1 LYATFGDM
9 KSVARG
15 KWRHAT
21 NECRDRDLRLAV
33 QLTVTQLTAGALWAD
48 VTGLIAETEASRHRK
63 NKKQSLAGNFRRKL
77 FMAPSTPNEQERRPE
92 VGAGFD
98 AVIVGA
104 GFAGLYMLHRLRGLG
119 FTARVYEAGGGVG
132 GTWYWNRY
140 PGARCDVE
148 SMQYSFSFSEELDQ
162 QWDWSEKY
170 APQPEILAYANHVA
184 DRFDLR
190 RHIRFDTR
198 VTVASF
204 DEAAKCW
211 RIETGR
217 SDKVSAKFCI
227 MAVGCLSAT
236 NHPPFKGREEFRGPV
251 YHTGEWPHQGVDF
264 TGLRV
269 GIIGTGSSAIQS
281 IPIIAQ
287 QASAL
292 TVFQR
297 TATYSVPAWNAK
309 LTPEY
314 RSTIKAD
321 YPALRA
327 KARARPTGFY
337 FPFNMQPALDA
348 TEEERERQY
357 QEAWERGGLPFL
369 GAFGDLLFEKAAN
382 DTIAEFARRKIRSIV
397 KDPATAELLCPD
409 NVFGCKRLCVDTDY
423 FETYNLPHVK
433 LVDVSKTPIKRFT
446 ADGIEVN
453 SVDYPFDAIICA
465 TGFAA
470 MTGSFDKI
478 RITGRHGKTLAEKWR
493 EGPRAYLGVATA
505 GFPNLFT
512 ITGPG
517 SPSVLASMIQAIEQ
531 HVDWMADCMAHMRD
545 IGAATIEAVPHYE
558 DEWVEHVN
566 EVSKVSLRSTCS
578 SWYVGANIPG
588 RPRVFMPYIGGFPV
602 YVQKCNEVMSNG
614 FEGFVIE
621 GANAGNEAPRVRL
634 TERWRVP
641 LDIEVISPAAV
652 AARRVPVV

>member
-1 LYATFGDM
+1 M
-9 KSVARG
+9 
-15 KWRHAT
+15 
-21 NECRDRDLRLAV
+21 
-33 QLTVTQLTAGALWAD
+33 
-48 VTGLIAETEASRHRK
+48 IMASTDK
-63 NKKQSLAGNFRRKL
+63 
-77 FMAPSTPNEQERRPE
+77 PEERQAE
-92 VGAGFD
+92 VGVEFD
-98 AVIVGA
+98 AIVVGA

-119 FTARVYEAGGGVG
+119 FKARVYEAGGGVG

-170 APQPEILAYANHVA
+170 SPQPEILAYANHVT
-184 DRFDLR
+184 DRFGLR
-190 RHIRFDTR
+190 PDIRFDTR
-198 VTVASF
+198 VTSATF
-204 DEAAKCW
+204 DEAANCW
-211 RIETGR
+211 RVETDRGD
-217 SDKVSAKFCI
+217 SVSAKFCI

-236 NHPPFKGREEFRGPV
+236 NRPPFKGMEDFHGPI
-251 YHTGEWPHQGVDF
+251 YHTGEWPHDGVDF
-264 TGLRV
+264 TGLRAGV
-269 GIIGTGSSAIQS
+269 IGTGSSAIQS

-287 QASAL
+287 QAASL

-297 TATYSVPAWNAK
+297 TATYSVPAWNEK

-314 RSTIKAD
+314 RKKIKAD

-337 FPFNMQPALDA
+337 FPFNMKPALEA
-348 TEEERERQY
+348 TPEERDQKYE
-357 QEAWERGGLPFL
+357 EAWERGGLPFL

-382 DTIAEFARRKIRSIV
+382 DTIADFARAKIRSVV

-409 NVFGCKRLCVDTDY
+409 NVFGCKRLCVDTGY

-433 LVDVSKTPIKRFT
+433 LVDVSKTPIERFT
-446 ADGIEVN
+446 SQGIEVN
-453 SVDYPFDAIICA
+453 GTEYPFDVVVCA

-470 MTGSFDKI
+470 MTGSFDRIK
-478 RITGRHGKTLAEKWR
+478 ITGRKGLSLSEKWR
-493 EGPRAYLGVATA
+493 GGPRAYLGVASA
-505 GFPNLFT
+505 GFPNLFM

-531 HVDWMADCMAHMRD
+531 HVDWMLDCMAHLRD
-545 IGAATIEAVPHYE
+545 VGAATVEAIPQYE

-578 SWYVGANIPG
+578 SWYVGTNIAG

-614 FEGFVIE
+614 FEGFAID
-621 GANAGNEAPRVRL
+621 GATTRNEAPRVRL

-641 LDIEVISPAAV
+641 LDIDVISPAAV

>member
-1 LYATFGDM
+1 MTADTTPRP
-9 KSVARG
+9 RG
-15 KWRHAT
+15 PA
-21 NECRDRDLRLAV
+21 A
-33 QLTVTQLTAGALWAD
+33 
-48 VTGLIAETEASRHRK
+48 AE
-63 NKKQSLAGNFRRKL
+63 
-77 FMAPSTPNEQERRPE
+77 P
-92 VGAGFD
+92 VFD

-104 GFAGLYMLHRLRGLG
+104 GFAGMYMLHRLRGLG
-119 FTARVYEAGGGVG
+119 FSARVFEAGSGVG

-162 QWDWSEKY
+162 EWNWSEKY
-170 APQPEILAYANHVA
+170 APQPEILSYANHVA

-190 RHIRFDTR
+190 RHIVFDTR
-198 VTVASF
+198 VTAATF

-211 RIETGR
+211 RIETDRG
-217 SDKVSAKFCI
+217 DGVSAKFCI
-227 MAVGCLSAT
+227 MAVGCLSAP
-236 NHPPFKGREEFRGPV
+236 NRPKFAGMQDFRGPI
-251 YHTGEWPHQGVDF
+251 YHTGEWPHEGVDF

-269 GIIGTGSSAIQS
+269 GVIGTGSSAIQS

-287 QASAL
+287 QAAQL

-297 TATYSVPAWNAK
+297 TATWSVPAHNENLTAEYLQAAK
-309 LTPEY
+309 
-314 RSTIKAD
+314 AN

-327 KARARPTGFY
+327 KARGRPTGFY
-337 FPFNMQPALDA
+337 FPFNMKPALEA
-348 TEEERERQY
+348 APEERERQY
-357 QEAWERGGLPFL
+357 EEAWERGGLPFL

-382 DTIAEFARRKIRSIV
+382 DTIADFARRKIRSIV
-397 KDPATAELLCPD
+397 KDPATADLLCPE
-409 NVFGCKRLCVDTDY
+409 NVLGCKRLCVDTDY

-433 LVDVSKTPIKRFT
+433 LVDVSKTPIERFT
-446 ADGIEVN
+446 ADGIEVGGIA
-453 SVDYPFDAIICA
+453 YQLDAVVSA

-478 RITGRHGKTLAEKWR
+478 QITGRDGQTLAEKWR
-493 EGPRAYLGVATA
+493 AGPRAYLGIATS
-505 GFPNLFT
+505 GFPNLFM

-531 HVDWMADCMAHMRD
+531 HVDWLADCVAHMRD
-545 IGAATIEAVPHYE
+545 VGAKTIEPVQADE
-558 DEWVEHVN
+558 DAWVEHVN
-566 EVSKVSLRSTCS
+566 DVSTVSLRSTCS

-602 YVQKCNEVMSNG
+602 YVQKCNEVMSGG

-621 GANAGNEAPRVRL
+621 GAAATNAEPKVRL

-641 LDIEVISPAAV
+641 IDIDVISPAAI
-652 AARRVPVV
+652 AARRVPMV

>member
-1 LYATFGDM
+1 
-9 KSVARG
+9 
-15 KWRHAT
+15 
-21 NECRDRDLRLAV
+21 LRCNHRIAWPV
-33 QLTVTQLTAGALWAD
+33 GAVTQLTAGVVSAD
-48 VTGLIAETEASRHRK
+48 AVLVMQQQRS
-63 NKKQSLAGNFRRKL
+63 
-77 FMAPSTPNEQERRPE
+77 PE
-92 VGAGFD
+92 VDAVFD

-104 GFAGLYMLHRLRGLG
+104 GFAGMYMLHRLRGLG

-148 SMQYSFSFSEELDQ
+148 SMQYSFSFSEDLDQ

-184 DRFDLR
+184 DRFGLR
-190 RHIRFDTR
+190 QHIAFETR
-198 VTVASF
+198 VTAASF
-204 DEAAKCW
+204 DDLAKCW
-211 RIETGR
+211 RIETDRGDR
-217 SDKVSAKFCI
+217 VAAKFCI
-227 MAVGCLSAT
+227 MAVGCLSAA
-236 NHPPFKGREEFRGPV
+236 NHVPFRGREDFRGAL
-251 YHTGEWPHQGVDF
+251 YHTGEWPHEGVDF

-269 GIIGTGSSAIQS
+269 GVIGTGSSAIQS
-281 IPIIAQ
+281 IPLIAQ

-314 RSTIKAD
+314 RNAIKAD

-337 FPFNMQPALDA
+337 FPYNMKPALEA
-348 TEEERERQY
+348 TPEERARQY
-357 QEAWERGGLPFL
+357 EEAWQRGGLPFL

-382 DTIAEFARRKIRSIV
+382 DTIAEFARNKIRSIV
-397 KDPATAELLCPD
+397 GDPATAELLCPE
-409 NVFGCKRLCVDTDY
+409 NVFGCKRLCVDTGY
-423 FETYNLPHVK
+423 FESYNLPHVK
-433 LVDVSKTPIKRFT
+433 LVDVSKTPIERFT
-446 ADGIEVN
+446 ADGIEV
-453 SVDYPFDAIICA
+453 DGTEYPLDAIVCA

-470 MTGSFDKI
+470 MTGSFDRI
-478 RITGRHGKTLAEKWR
+478 RISGRNGQTLAEKWR
-493 EGPRAYLGVATA
+493 AGPRTYLGVATV

-545 IGAATIEAVPHYE
+545 IGAATVEPIQAYE

-566 EVSKVSLRSTCS
+566 EVSKISLRSACS
-578 SWYVGANIPG
+578 SWYVGTNIPG
-588 RPRVFMPYIGGFPV
+588 RPRVFMPYIGGFPI

-614 FEGFVIE
+614 FEGFVME
-621 GANAGNEAPRVRL
+621 GAASGNEAPRVRL

-652 AARRVPVV
+652 AAKRVPVV

>member
-1 LYATFGDM
+1 
-9 KSVARG
+9 
-15 KWRHAT
+15 
-21 NECRDRDLRLAV
+21 
-33 QLTVTQLTAGALWAD
+33 
-48 VTGLIAETEASRHRK
+48 
-63 NKKQSLAGNFRRKL
+63 
-77 FMAPSTPNEQERRPE
+77 MAPSTSKQEERSKE
-92 VGAGFD
+92 VGAVFD
-98 AVIVGA
+98 AVVVGA

-170 APQPEILAYANHVA
+170 APQPEILSYANHVA

-190 RHIRFDTR
+190 PHIRFDTR
-198 VTVASF
+198 VTAATF
-204 DEAAKCW
+204 DVTAECW
-211 RIETGR
+211 RIETDRG
-217 SDKVSAKFCI
+217 DEVSAKFCI
-227 MAVGCLSAT
+227 MAVGCLSAA
-236 NHPPFKGREEFRGPV
+236 NRPPFPDMEAFRGPI
-251 YHTGEWPHQGVDF
+251 YHTGEWPHEGVDF

-269 GIIGTGSSAIQS
+269 GVIGTGSSAIQS

-287 QASAL
+287 QASSL

-297 TATYSVPAWNAK
+297 TATYSVPAWNEK

-314 RSTIKAD
+314 RKTIKAD

-337 FPFNMQPALDA
+337 FPFNMKPALEA
-348 TEEERERQY
+348 SAEERERQY
-357 QEAWERGGLPFL
+357 EEAWERGGLPFL
-369 GAFGDLLFEKAAN
+369 GAYGDLLFEKTAN
-382 DTIAEFARRKIRSIV
+382 DTIAEFARRKIRAIV

-409 NVFGCKRLCVDTDY
+409 NVFGCKRLCVDTGY

-433 LVDVSKTPIKRFT
+433 LVDVSKTPIERFT
-446 ADGIEVN
+446 AQGIAVDGVE
-453 SVDYPFDAIICA
+453 YPFDVVICA

-470 MTGSFDKI
+470 MTGSFDRI
-478 RITGRHGKTLAEKWR
+478 RITGRNGLTLAEKWQA
-493 EGPRAYLGVATA
+493 GPRAYLGVASA

-531 HVDWMADCMAHMRD
+531 HVDWMADCMAHLRD
-545 IGAATIEAVPHYE
+545 IGAATVEPIQRYE
-558 DEWVEHVN
+558 DEWIEHVN

-621 GANAGNEAPRVRL
+621 GADAGNEAPRVRL

>member
-1 LYATFGDM
+1 
-9 KSVARG
+9 
-15 KWRHAT
+15 
-21 NECRDRDLRLAV
+21 
-33 QLTVTQLTAGALWAD
+33 
-48 VTGLIAETEASRHRK
+48 
-63 NKKQSLAGNFRRKL
+63 
-77 FMAPSTPNEQERRPE
+77 MAPSTLNDHEHRPE
-92 VGAGFD
+92 VGAVFD

-211 RIETGR
+211 RIETDRG
-217 SDKVSAKFCI
+217 DKVSAKFCI

-236 NHPPFKGREEFRGPV
+236 NHPPFKGREDFRGPV

-287 QASAL
+287 QASEL

-337 FPFNMQPALDA
+337 FPFNMQPALEA
-348 TEEERERQY
+348 TAEERERQY
-357 QEAWERGGLPFL
+357 EEAWERGGLPFL

-409 NVFGCKRLCVDTDY
+409 NVFGCKRLCVDTGY

-433 LVDVSKTPIKRFT
+433 LVDVSKTPIERFT

-453 SVDYPFDAIICA
+453 GVEYPSDAIICA

-478 RITGRHGKTLAEKWR
+478 RIIGRHGRPLAEKWR
-493 EGPRAYLGVATA
+493 AGPRAYLGVATA

-614 FEGFVIE
+614 FEGFVLE

-641 LDIEVISPAAV
+641 LDIDVISPAAV

>member
-1 LYATFGDM
+1 M
-9 KSVARG
+9 
-15 KWRHAT
+15 
-21 NECRDRDLRLAV
+21 
-33 QLTVTQLTAGALWAD
+33 AD
-48 VTGLIAETEASRHRK
+48 DKRK
-63 NKKQSLAGNFRRKL
+63 
-77 FMAPSTPNEQERRPE
+77 QERQPE
-92 VGAGFD
+92 TGTFD
-98 AVIVGA
+98 AIVVGA

-170 APQPEILAYANHVA
+170 SPQPEILAYANHVT
-184 DRFDLR
+184 DRFGLR
-190 RHIRFDTR
+190 PDIRFDTR
-198 VTVASF
+198 VTSATF
-204 DEAAKCW
+204 DEAKNCW
-211 RIETGR
+211 HVETDRGDR
-217 SDKVSAKFCI
+217 VSAKFCI
-227 MAVGCLSAT
+227 MAVGCLSAA
-236 NHPPFKGREEFRGPV
+236 NRPPFAGMEDFRGPIH
-251 YHTGEWPHQGVDF
+251 HTGEWPHQGVDF

-269 GIIGTGSSAIQS
+269 GVIGTGSSAIQS

-287 QASAL
+287 QASEL

-297 TATYSVPAWNAK
+297 TATYSVPAWNEK

-314 RSTIKAD
+314 RKTVKAD

-337 FPFNMQPALDA
+337 FPFNMKPALEA
-348 TEEERERQY
+348 TDEERKQQY
-357 QEAWERGGLPFL
+357 EEAWKRGGLPFL

-382 DTIAEFARRKIRSIV
+382 DTIADFARAKIRGIV
-397 KDPATAELLCPD
+397 KDPATADLLCPD
-409 NVFGCKRLCVDTDY
+409 NVFGCKRLCVDTGY

-433 LVDVSKTPIKRFT
+433 LVDVSKTPIERFT
-446 ADGIEVN
+446 KQGIEVN
-453 SVDYPFDAIICA
+453 GTEYPFDVIVCA

-470 MTGSFDKI
+470 MTGSFDRIK
-478 RITGRHGKTLAEKWR
+478 ITGRNGLTLSEKWR
-493 EGPRAYLGVATA
+493 GGPRAYLGVASV
-505 GFPNLFT
+505 GFPNLFM

-531 HVDWMADCMAHMRD
+531 HVDWMLDCMAHLRD
-545 IGAATIEAVPHYE
+545 VGAATVEPIQTYE
-558 DEWVEHVN
+558 DEWIEHVN

-578 SWYVGANIPG
+578 SWYVGTNIAG

-614 FEGFVIE
+614 FEGFVIDGGAARNE
-621 GANAGNEAPRVRL
+621 GPRVRL

-641 LDIEVISPAAV
+641 LDIDVISPAAV